1 MPKIIVTNRYIKSGS
16 HGKLGNYVKYIA
28 TREGVAIPQ
37 QHTELDREIFM
48 NYLDS
53 RPKSHGLFTGKDE
66 PIVLDRAAKEVANH
80 AGTVWMHIVSLRRD
94 DAKRMGFNTLEAWRE
109 LVRRHISDI
118 AAAQKISPQNIRW
131 YAAFHNKETNPHVHI
146 VVYSTDPKEGY
157 LSNTGIE
164 KIHSAFAN
172 DIYRDELQNLYQEQ
186 TQVRDKLRREAED
199 IIRNLVSELQ
209 TSSCSSPQLEI
220 LIPKLYF
227 QLQKSKG
234 KKIYGYLQPN
244 VKKTVDEIVAE
255 LAKNP
260 VLKKMYE
267 EWCELER
274 QKYETYT
281 GAVQSFPALADN
293 KAFKPIKNAVI
304 RAVMDMDIPTE
315 IEITMPSFTPDE
327 IEEIADDTQEDI
339 SDVRYHMNWRDNYKT
354 ACSLL
359 YDEDYEKAFALF
371 QSEAE
376 KVNVPAIY
384 NVAKMYQRGLL
395 GEENIPKAQ
404 EYYAEALKGFL
415 YLESSAGKMQ
425 PYIWYNLGKLYN
437 LGYGTQQNYSEA
449 FKWFQKA
456 TLAGNSYAQY
466 SLGGLYYFGNG
477 VEQDRSQAFA
487 WYKKSADQH
496 NAYACYE
503 TAKMLQDGV
512 GTKKNS
518 DESEWYFREAYKG
531 FQTMKSVLAD
541 NMLLYRLGI
550 MTLKGIGCE
559 AAPEKALDYLRKSA
573 EMNNKYALCEYGKQ
587 LVDGVFLSQNVE
599 KGLAMLKHSADLA
612 NTAASYWLGKMYLF
626 GKGVERDTDMALYW
640 LTMSAE
646 SGNEYAQTAIENM
659 DHFYQSAIQNATLT
673 MLKSFGRLISGDY
686 NRITRG
692 LKFRTEHKLK
702 QAIHRKKAALGIK
715 ENPLEPKY

>member
-1 MPKIIVTNRYIKSGS
+1 MGYN
-16 HGKLGNYVKYIA
+16 
-28 TREGVAIPQ
+28 
-37 QHTELDREIFM
+37 
-48 NYLDS
+48 
-53 RPKSHGLFTGKDE
+53 
-66 PIVLDRAAKEVANH
+66 
-80 AGTVWMHIVSLRRD
+80 SLE
-94 DAKRMGFNTLEAWRE
+94 TWRE
-109 LVRRHISDI
+109 LVRRNISDI
-118 AAAQKISPQNIRW
+118 SAAQKISPQNIRW

-164 KIHSAFAN
+164 KIRSAFAN

-199 IIRNLVSELQ
+199 IMRNLVSELQ

-220 LIPKLYF
+220 LIPNLYF

-315 IEITMPSFTPDE
+315 IEMTMPSFTPDE
-327 IEEIADDTQEDI
+327 IEEISDDLQEDI
-339 SDVRYHMNWRDNYKT
+339 SDDHFHMNWRDNYKT

-359 YDEDYEKAFALF
+359 YDENYEQAFALF
-371 QSEAE
+371 QSESE
-376 KVNVPAIY
+376 KGNVPAIY

-395 GEENIPKAQ
+395 GEEKISKAQ

-415 YLESSAGKMQ
+415 YLEPSAGKMQ
-425 PYIWYNLGKLYN
+425 PYIWYQLGKLYN
-437 LGYGTQQNYSEA
+437 LGHGTQQNYTEA

-456 TLAGNSYAQY
+456 ALAGNSYAQY

-512 GTKKNS
+512 GTEKNS
-518 DESEWYFREAYKG
+518 AESERYFREAYKG

-541 NMLLYRLGI
+541 DMQLYRLGI

-599 KGLAMLKHSADLA
+599 KGLAMLKHSAYLA

-659 DHFYQSAIQNATLT
+659 DHFYQSAIQ
-673 MLKSFGRLISGDY
+673 I
-686 NRITRG
+686 
-692 LKFRTEHKLK
+692 
-702 QAIHRKKAALGIK
+702 RK
-715 ENPLEPKY
+715 Y

>member
-1 MPKIIVTNRYIKSGS
+1 MPKIIVTSRYIKSGS

-53 RPKSHGLFTGKDE
+53 RPKSHGLFTGKDD

-80 AGTVWMHIVSLRRD
+80 AGMVWTHIVSLRRD
-94 DAKRMGFNTLEAWRE
+94 DAERMGFNTLEAWRE
-109 LVRRHISDI
+109 LVRRHISGI

-164 KIHSAFAN
+164 KIRSAFAN

-199 IIRNLVSELQ
+199 IMRNLVSELQ
-209 TSSCSSPQLEI
+209 NSACSNPRLEL

-234 KKIYGYLQPN
+234 KKVYGYLQPN

-304 RAVMDMDIPTE
+304 RAVMDME
-315 IEITMPSFTPDE
+315 
-327 IEEIADDTQEDI
+327 
-339 SDVRYHMNWRDNYKT
+339 
-354 ACSLL
+354 
-359 YDEDYEKAFALF
+359 
-371 QSEAE
+371 
-376 KVNVPAIY
+376 
-384 NVAKMYQRGLL
+384 
-395 GEENIPKAQ
+395 
-404 EYYAEALKGFL
+404 
-415 YLESSAGKMQ
+415 
-425 PYIWYNLGKLYN
+425 
-437 LGYGTQQNYSEA
+437 
-449 FKWFQKA
+449 
-456 TLAGNSYAQY
+456 
-466 SLGGLYYFGNG
+466 
-477 VEQDRSQAFA
+477 
-487 WYKKSADQH
+487 
-496 NAYACYE
+496 
-503 TAKMLQDGV
+503 
-512 GTKKNS
+512 
-518 DESEWYFREAYKG
+518 
-531 FQTMKSVLAD
+531 
-541 NMLLYRLGI
+541 
-550 MTLKGIGCE
+550 
-559 AAPEKALDYLRKSA
+559 
-573 EMNNKYALCEYGKQ
+573 
-587 LVDGVFLSQNVE
+587 LSQGEPVIFVPE
-599 KGLAMLKHSADLA
+599 ADSAPQQIISQS
-612 NTAASYWLGKMYLF
+612 T
-626 GKGVERDTDMALYW
+626 
-640 LTMSAE
+640 
-646 SGNEYAQTAIENM
+646 I
-659 DHFYQSAIQNATLT
+659 QSAALT
-673 MLKSFGRLISGDY
+673 MLKSFCRLISEDY
-686 NRITRG
+686 TRISRG
-692 LKFRTEHKLK
+692 QNFRTEHKLK